1 MFLEDYQI
9 ISKSS
14 VRKVGLLKEN
24 PIGYILSAMMAGA
37 FVGIGVLLSF
47 SIGSQLHNSDFA
59 VFEKIMMGASFAIA
73 LSLVVFAGSELFT
86 GNTMTAFI
94 GITRKEISVK
104 DGILLLV
111 VSYIGNFLGA
121 IVLALL
127 FLGTGILDGAVGEYM
142 TNSYYT
148 KTSGEWYTLFFK
160 GILCNML
167 VCLAVWSCTRTKSD
181 SAKLILIFWCIL
193 AFVVT
198 GFEHCVANMT
208 LFSLP
213 LFHNPSDIDIR
224 GMWYNLLFVTAGNIV
239 GGMLFVGLP
248 YFFISREKNKD

>member
-1 MFLEDYQI
+1 MFLEDYEI

-14 VRKVGLLKEN
+14 VRKVRLLKDN
-24 PIGYILSAMMAGA
+24 PVGYLLSSMLAGA

-47 SIGSQLHNSDFA
+47 SIGSQLHNSDFQ
-59 VFEKIMMGASFAIA
+59 VFEKVMMGSSFAVA
-73 LSLVVFAGSELFT
+73 LSLVVFAGGELFT
-86 GNTMTAFI
+86 GNTMSAFV
-94 GITRKEISVK
+94 GITKKEISLK
-104 DGILLLV
+104 DGTLLLV
-111 VSYIGNFLGA
+111 VSYLGNFLGA
-121 IVLALL
+121 IILALL

-142 TNSYYT
+142 TTSYYN
-148 KTSGEWYTLFFK
+148 KTHGAWYTLFFK

-208 LFSLP
+208 LFCLP
-213 LFHNPSDIDIR
+213 LFHNPNDIDIM
-224 GMWYNLLFVTAGNIV
+224 GMWYNLLFVTIGNIV

-248 YFFISREKNKD
+248 YFIISKEKKEA